1 MNLTE
6 KILLNHLT
14 YKKQPL
20 TAGEKISINIDQTLT
35 QDATGT
41 LVYLQLEAL
50 GISKIKTKL
59 SVSYVDHNTLQTGF
73 ENSDDHR
80 YLASV
85 AKKYG
90 IIFSPP
96 GNGICH
102 QLHLENF
109 ARPGETLLGSDSHT
123 PTSSAMGMIAIGAG
137 GLDIACAIAGEPY
150 FITMPQVVNV
160 VLTGRLKP
168 WVSAKDIILEL
179 LRKFTVK
186 GGTNKVYEYT
196 GDALKY
202 LSVPQ
207 RATITNM
214 GAELGLTTSI
224 FPSDNVTRGF
234 LASQG
239 RAKDW
244 KELKPDFDAEYSGV
258 VEIDLSKLEPMIAC
272 PHNPDNVKKVSELK
286 GTKVHQVCIGSCTN
300 SSYRD
305 LLIVASVLKNKK
317 INTDVDFIIS
327 PGSKQVMA
335 QLAKSG
341 ALETL
346 VKSRARILESTC
358 GPCIGMGSAPNSQGV
373 SLRTFNRNFAGRSG
387 TKSAFVYLCS
397 PETAIAAAI
406 AGEITDPRKLGK
418 LPALS
423 IPKIFD
429 YKPNFVF
436 PKKNDSKTE
445 IERGPNIKPL
455 PEFTPL
461 HQEINCSVV
470 IKLKDNISTDDI
482 LPAGAKIL
490 PLRSNIPAISEYTL
504 TRVDET
510 FPKRAKEVK
519 CGMIVAGDN
528 YGQGSSREHAAIT
541 LRYLGIA
548 VVLAKSFARIH
559 RSNLINFGV
568 LPVTFKNADDYEKI
582 SQLDDIQIENVIE
595 FIKHKKP
602 LILKNRAVNMAIEAV
617 YNFDKR
623 DTEMLLAGGLLPMIR
638 NKNK

>member
-1 MNLTE
+1 M
-6 KILLNHLT
+6 
-14 YKKQPL
+14 
-20 TAGEKISINIDQTLT
+20 
-35 QDATGT
+35 
-41 LVYLQLEAL
+41 
-50 GISKIKTKL
+50 
-59 SVSYVDHNTLQTGF
+59 
-73 ENSDDHR
+73 
-80 YLASV
+80 
-85 AKKYG
+85 
-90 IIFSPP
+90 
-96 GNGICH
+96 
-102 QLHLENF
+102 
-109 ARPGETLLGSDSHT
+109 
-123 PTSSAMGMIAIGAG
+123 
-137 GLDIACAIAGEPY
+137 
-150 FITMPQVVNV
+150 
-160 VLTGRLKP
+160 
-168 WVSAKDIILEL
+168 
-179 LRKFTVK
+179 
-186 GGTNKVYEYT
+186 
-196 GDALKY
+196 
-202 LSVPQ
+202 
-207 RATITNM
+207 
-214 GAELGLTTSI
+214 
-224 FPSDNVTRGF
+224 
-234 LASQG
+234 
-239 RAKDW
+239 
-244 KELKPDFDAEYSGV
+244 
-258 VEIDLSKLEPMIAC
+258 
-272 PHNPDNVKKVSELK
+272 
-286 GTKVHQVCIGSCTN
+286 
-300 SSYRD
+300 
-305 LLIVASVLKNKK
+305 
-317 INTDVDFIIS
+317 
-327 PGSKQVMA
+327 
-335 QLAKSG
+335 
-341 ALETL
+341 
-346 VKSRARILESTC
+346 
-358 GPCIGMGSAPNSQGV
+358 
-373 SLRTFNRNFAGRSG
+373 
-387 TKSAFVYLCS
+387 YLCS